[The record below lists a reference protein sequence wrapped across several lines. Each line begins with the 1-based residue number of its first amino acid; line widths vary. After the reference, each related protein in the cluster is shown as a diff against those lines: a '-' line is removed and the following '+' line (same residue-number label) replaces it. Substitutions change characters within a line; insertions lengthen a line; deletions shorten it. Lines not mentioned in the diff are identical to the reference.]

1 MRKVKETTPKIMDVA
16 KTCDRCHNYFKI
28 HEEKIKALEERIHA
42 LERKAED
49 PGAKKPRLS
58 EDATENN
65 KTTKSTPDSN
75 ERDVAG
81 PTEPRQSWQVALLS
95 AAYPLVT
102 MTLTGDPNVRIK
114 LGRTPE
120 GLNATAGSLDPSTD
134 VLTLKDILQIPDKD
148 CAPPNDDLTL
158 EGVLVPEIIDL
169 TDQ

>member
-1 MRKVKETTPKIMDVA
+1 MDAA
-16 KTCDRCHNYFKI
+16 KTCDQCHNYFKV

-58 EDATENN
+58 EDATE
-65 KTTKSTPDSN
+65 KYKITKSTPNSN
-75 ERDVAG
+75 DERGVSSPA
-81 PTEPRQSWQVALLS
+81 EPRQSWRVALLS

-102 MTLTGDPNVRIK
+102 MTLTGDPNVKNK

-158 EGVLVPEIIDL
+158 EGVLGPEIIDL